1 MCPGRLLCSGLNAPL
16 RRVTRSHESTK
27 SLPGTPSP
35 CVCPECG
42 PYLWAAAGYQLL
54 ASGLTV
60 QSPRGST
67 FSLACSRPSLSGRSW
82 QGPLLPTYVCLLF
95 LDKHGSVS
103 LVFNRTF
110 LTPSSSQSQLSS
122 RRPGLLDLSLC
133 CQGWEHGREE
143 GHCHQWPVASCCPSP
158 PRQSP

>member
-1 MCPGRLLCSGLNAPL
+1 MCVPR
-16 RRVTRSHESTK
+16 
-27 SLPGTPSP
+27 
-35 CVCPECG
+35 VCPECG

-95 LDKHGSVS
+95 LDKHRSVS

-133 CQGWEHGREE
+133 CQGWEDGREE
-143 GHCHQWPVASCCPSP
+143 GHCHQWPVSSGVPALPGKALSHLHTQLVFCKPPLLGSCRGP
-158 PRQSP
+158 